1 MNLADPRLLWLALA
15 APLAALA
22 AVALLR
28 RRAAA
33 EAAWASRAIAPRLR
47 AGGRPRPPLWAALLL
62 ALAVLGIVLALARPR
77 WGESV
82 EKVEQRGV
90 DIVFLL
96 DTSASMGAYDV
107 LPSRLWLAQ
116 SLVRRMAQ
124 KLPGNRVALVQAEG
138 VGVVM
143 APLTVDIAV
152 LDLLLDAVEPGSLPL
167 PGTQFAP
174 ALARAID
181 LFPAGHDKQRVM
193 VLLSDGEDHD
203 EELAPV
209 IAKLVEAGVVLHAV
223 GVGTDQ
229 GAPVPVAGKEGEF
242 KRSAGGDIVISK
254 LHAATLEKLATATGG
269 IYLEAAN
276 SNADPQ
282 AIVDRITGMQKR
294 GLASSTVAT
303 LEERF
308 QWPLAAAA
316 VALALWLA
324 LTPYERSSRRWS
336 RENAK

>member
-1 MNLADPRLLWLALA
+1 MNFAEPNLVWLAFI
-15 APLAALA
+15 APLVALA
-22 AVALLR
+22 VLGLHR

-33 EAAWASRAIAPRLR
+33 EAAWASRAIEPRLR
-47 AGGRPRPPLWAALLL
+47 SGSRPRPALWAAVLL
-62 ALAVLGIVLALARPR
+62 ALATLGLVLALARPR
-77 WGESV
+77 WGESIETV
-82 EKVEQRGV
+82 DQRGV

-96 DTSASMGAYDV
+96 DTSASMGTYDV

-124 KLPGNRVALVQAEG
+124 QLPGNRVALVQAEG

-143 APLTVDIAV
+143 APLTVDVAV

-181 LFPAGHDKQRVM
+181 LFPAGHDKQRVI

-203 EELAPV
+203 EELGPG
-209 IAKLVEAGVVLHAV
+209 IARLDEAGVVLHAI
-223 GVGTDQ
+223 GVGTAQ
-229 GAPVPVAGKEGEF
+229 GGPVPVAGKAGEF
-242 KRSAGGDIVISK
+242 KRAAGGDVVISK
-254 LHAATLEKLATATGG
+254 LHPDTLEKLAAATGG
-269 IYLEAAN
+269 TYLEASDA
-276 SNADPQ
+276 NADPG
-282 AIVDRITGMQKR
+282 AIVERISGMQKR
-294 GLASSTVAT
+294 GLASSTVST

-316 VALALWLA
+316 AALALWLL
-324 LTPYERSSRRWS
+324 LTPYARTGAEGAR
-336 RENAK
+336 